1 MPDSPYLTS
10 AGLQHARELL
20 TGKVHRT
27 PALSSESIDQISGAR
42 LHFKCENLQ
51 KIGAFKFRGAMH
63 ALASLSAAERA
74 RGVLTHS
81 SGNHAQALAL
91 AAKIYRVPA
100 WIVMPEN
107 APAVKRAAVEGY
119 GAEVIPCAPTL
130 AAREA
135 AAAEVQA
142 RTGASFVHP
151 YNDPRVIA
159 GQATAVLELLEQVP
173 GLEMVMTPVGGGG
186 LLSGTALAVHY
197 FVPGIPVLGAEPL
210 AADDAARSLASGRIE
225 PSLNPQTIADGLLTS
240 LGDWTF
246 PLIQAHVQQILTV
259 SEAHILTAMRLIWE
273 RMKLVVEPSGAVPL
287 AAVLEHPA
295 VFADKQVGLIVSGGN
310 VDLAKAA
317 EWFKR

>member
-20 TGKVHRT
+20 AGKVHRT
-27 PALSSESIDQISGAR
+27 PALSSESIDAISGAR

-63 ALASLSAAERA
+63 ALASLSEAERA

-107 APAVKRAAVEGY
+107 APKVKRAAVEGY

-173 GLEMVMTPVGGGG
+173 GLELVMTPVGGGG
-186 LLSGTALAVHY
+186 LLSGTALAVHH
-197 FVPGIPVLGAEPL
+197 FAPGIPVLGAEPL

-259 SEAHILTAMRLIWE
+259 SEASILAAMRLIWE

-295 VFADKQVGLIVSGGN
+295 VFATKKVGLIVSGGN
-310 VDLAKAA
+310 VDLAKAG
-317 EWFKR
+317 EWFKG